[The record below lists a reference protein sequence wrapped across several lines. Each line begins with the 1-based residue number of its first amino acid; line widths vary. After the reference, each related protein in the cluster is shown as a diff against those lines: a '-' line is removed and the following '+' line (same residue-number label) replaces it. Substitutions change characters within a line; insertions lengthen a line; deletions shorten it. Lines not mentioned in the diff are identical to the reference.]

1 MDTLIRFGFAQ
12 KVRGQIVKLD
22 RSWAPIARCHQRYG
36 ERDVPPT
43 VRERL
48 GELSAAGLLLAASLK
63 FDGSLLLQIQGSGPA
78 RLFVAECHADSRF
91 RATVKLDEQSAIPH
105 DASFNDLVNPDNRGR
120 FVVTLIP
127 SAQQR
132 EASGLDTP
140 YQGIIPFEGDT
151 VAEVLEHYMSLSEQI
166 PTRLWLAA
174 DEQAVFGL
182 LLQQMPVS
190 GDAGAPD
197 ERESLLTW
205 EQVQTLADTL
215 TRTEMLTLKPEE
227 VLRRLFWE
235 TDIRAYDQRVPRF
248 ECSCSQE
255 KVGGMLKMLGQAEVQ
270 SILDEQERIQVN
282 CEFCRTPYVFE
293 ADAAMAL
300 FAEPEAQQ
308 ADAGAEGP
316 DAGGAAAGQ
325 PKESPKA

>member
-22 RSWAPIARCHQRYG
+22 RSWPPLARHHQRYG

-91 RATVKLDEQSAIPH
+91 RATVKLDDQAAIPH

-127 SAQQR
+127 PVSTSG
-132 EASGLDTP
+132 EGTGLDTP

-174 DEQAVFGL
+174 DENAVFGL
-182 LLQQMPVS
+182 LLQMMPTR
-190 GDAGAPD
+190 GDEGAPD
-197 ERESLLTW
+197 EQESLLTW

-227 VLRRLFWE
+227 ILRRLFWDTE
-235 TDIRAYDQRVPRF
+235 IRVYDQRVPRF
-248 ECSCSQE
+248 ECSCSRD
-255 KVGGMLKMLGQAEVQ
+255 KVGGMLKMLGEEEVR
-270 SILDEQERIQVN
+270 SILDEHQQRIQVN
-282 CEFCRTPYVFE
+282 CEFCREPYVFDQAE
-293 ADAAMAL
+293 AMAL
-300 FAEPEAQQ
+300 FDKPSAEDSDKTPAS
-308 ADAGAEGP
+308 DGRT
-316 DAGGAAAGQ
+316 DTH
-325 PKESPKA
+325 